1 MTDLRQPTSQ
11 ALGALAAYTT
21 VTFDPTKFSVVS
33 PITYGPKYQNNELP
47 SGGGQ
52 PTNLQDVGALAGSQ
66 GNIPSSIGSS
76 EQLVY
81 KVELEAIAAGTSN
94 IDPGQPDSTPLN
106 PLGIILYP
114 DPPATECAAA
124 ADAGDPLYRSGR
136 LAGDRAHI
144 RVDRFPQHADQ

>member
-1 MTDLRQPTSQ
+1 MTDLRQPTSR
-11 ALGALAAYTT
+11 AFGTLAAYTT

-33 PITYGPKYQNNELP
+33 PITYGPNYQNNELP

-76 EQLVY
+76 EQFVY

-94 IDPGQPDSTPLN
+94 IDPGQPDSTPLVRWDH
-106 PLGIILYP
+106 PVSRSTG
-114 DPPATECAAA
+114 DQCAAA
-124 ADAGDPLYRSGR
+124 ADAGDPLYRPGR